1 MPVLKCP
8 VCGGEVEVPDDVM
21 PGELIDHDCGVT
33 LEVVKKEDGSIELR
47 PFEGVGEDW
56 GE

>member
-1 MPVLKCP
+1 M
-8 VCGGEVEVPDDVM
+8 CGRAVEVPEDAV
-21 PGELIDHDCGVT
+21 PGELLDHECGVT
-33 LEVVKKEDGSIELR
+33 LEILVGGDGLPRLR

>member
-1 MPVLKCP
+1 MPILKCP
-8 VCGGEVEVPDDVM
+8 VCGGDVEVPDDVM

-33 LEVVKKEDGSIELR
+33 LEVVKKEDGTIELR

>member
-1 MPVLKCP
+1 MRKARCP
-8 VCGGEVEVPDDVM
+8 ICGFDVELDDNVVE
-21 PGELIDHDCGVT
+21 GELIDHDCGVT
-33 LEVVKKEDGSIELR
+33 LEVVVEGDNLSLK